1 MDKNSAFAR
10 FRQSFDYLKDS
21 GVLHKQSDLCNA
33 LGIGRSHVSEFY
45 NGKEKYFTEGNVR
58 RYAAAY
64 SDYISEEWLLTGE
77 GRMEKKLTFEVPS
90 DMMDSYLSLANKIIN
105 DRGSLRPHIPADKA
119 VVAAGFVGS
128 AIGSV
133 REGECEVRPM
143 MVPLPWYDFTIE
155 VSGDSMEPTLR
166 SGDTIAC
173 EWLHDSTEFV
183 HNRIYVLDTAE
194 GAVVKRVERKGNTLH
209 CHSDNLEYP
218 DFDVPV
224 DIVLRSARVVGLV
237 RAF

>member
-1 MDKNSAFAR
+1 MGVHCGHDDIAR
-10 FRQSFDYLKDS
+10 KLGRNRVNVTKAINGDSRYLTRSFL
-21 GVLHKQSDLCNA
+21 
-33 LGIGRSHVSEFY
+33 RSF
-45 NGKEKYFTEGNVR
+45 
-58 RYAAAY
+58 AAAY
-64 SDYISEEWLLTGE
+64 SDYINEDWLLDGK
-77 GRMEKKLTFEVPS
+77 GQMEK
-90 DMMDSYLSLANKIIN
+90 A
-105 DRGSLRPHIPADKA
+105 DRKSTRPHIPADKA

-133 REGECEVRPM
+133 QESECEVRPVM
-143 MVPLPWYDFTIE
+143 APLPWYDFTVE

-183 HNRIYVLDTAE
+183 RNRIYVLDTAE

-237 RAF
+237 RNL

>member
-1 MDKNSAFAR
+1 MDKDSAFAR

-21 GVLHKQSDLCNA
+21 GVLHKQSDLCDA

-45 NGKEKYFTEGNVR
+45 NGKEKYFTEGNLR
-58 RYAAAY
+58 KFAAAY
-64 SDYISEEWLLTGE
+64 SDYINEDWLLTGE

-90 DMMDSYLSLANKIIN
+90 NMMDGYLSLVNKIIN
-105 DRGSLRPHIPADKA
+105 DKGSLRPHIPADKA

-133 REGECEVRPM
+133 QEGECEVRPM
-143 MVPLPWYDFTIE
+143 MAPLPWYDFTIE

-183 HNRIYVLDTAE
+183 RNRIYVLDTAE
-194 GAVVKRVERKGNTLH
+194 GAVVKRVVRKGNTLH

-237 RAF
+237 RSL

>member
-1 MDKNSAFAR
+1 METFTR
-10 FRQSFDYLKDS
+10 L
-21 GVLHKQSDLCNA
+21 KQSIDFMRYMGVHCGHDDIA
-33 LGIGRSHVSEFY
+33 RKLGRNRVNVTKAINGDSRYLTRSFLRSF
-45 NGKEKYFTEGNVR
+45 
-58 RYAAAY
+58 AAAY
-64 SDYISEEWLLTGE
+64 SDYINEDWLLDGK
-77 GRMEKKLTFEVPS
+77 GQMEK
-90 DMMDSYLSLANKIIN
+90 A
-105 DRGSLRPHIPADKA
+105 DRKSTRPHIPADKA

-133 REGECEVRPM
+133 QEGECEVRPVM
-143 MVPLPWYDFTIE
+143 APLPWYDFTIE

-237 RAF
+237 RSL

>member
-1 MDKNSAFAR
+1 MAALIGVRQPHLASALNG
-10 FRQSFDYLKDS
+10 DYK
-21 GVLHKQSDLCNA
+21 
-33 LGIGRSHVSEFY
+33 RM
-45 NGKEKYFTEGNVR
+45 TEGFLR
-58 RYAAAY
+58 KFAAAY
-64 SDYISEEWLLTGE
+64 SDYINEDWLLTGE

-90 DMMDSYLSLANKIIN
+90 NMMDGYLSLVNKIIN
-105 DRGSLRPHIPADKA
+105 DKGSLRPHIPADKA
-119 VVAAGFVGS
+119 VVAAEFVGS

-133 REGECEVRPM
+133 QEGECEVRPVM
-143 MVPLPWYDFTIE
+143 APFPWYDFTIE

-183 HNRIYVLDTAE
+183 HNCIYVLDTAE

-209 CHSDNLEYP
+209 CHSDNSEYP
-218 DFDVPV
+218 DFDVPA

-237 RAF
+237 RNL

>member
-1 MDKNSAFAR
+1 MDKNAAFAR
-10 FRQSFDYLKDS
+10 LTKAVEYLRDNGMARKHEEIATLSGLSRSNVTSALNGDYKR
-21 GVLHKQSDLCNA
+21 
-33 LGIGRSHVSEFY
+33 I
-45 NGKEKYFTEGNVR
+45 TEGNLR
-58 RYAAAY
+58 KFAAAY
-64 SDYISEEWLLTGE
+64 SDYINEDWLLTGE

-90 DMMDSYLSLANKIIN
+90 DLTDGYLSLVNKIIN
-105 DRGSLRPHIPADKA
+105 DKGSLRPHIPADKA

-133 REGECEVRPM
+133 QEGECEVRPVM
-143 MVPLPWYDFTIE
+143 APLPWYDFTIE

-209 CHSDNLEYP
+209 CHSDNLDYP

-224 DIVLRSARVVGLV
+224 DIILRSARVVGLV
-237 RAF
+237 RSL

>member
-1 MDKNSAFAR
+1 MGVRQPHLASALNG
-10 FRQSFDYLKDS
+10 DYKRL
-21 GVLHKQSDLCNA
+21 
-33 LGIGRSHVSEFY
+33 
-45 NGKEKYFTEGNVR
+45 TEGFLR
-58 RYAAAY
+58 KFAAAY
-64 SDYISEEWLLTGE
+64 SDYINEDWLLE
-77 GRMEKKLTFEVPS
+77 GKGQMEK
-90 DMMDSYLSLANKIIN
+90 A
-105 DRGSLRPHIPADKA
+105 DRRSTRPHIPADKA

-133 REGECEVRPM
+133 QEDECEVRPVM
-143 MVPLPWYDFTIE
+143 APFPWYDFTIE
-155 VSGDSMEPTLR
+155 VSGDSMEPTLQD
-166 SGDTIAC
+166 GDIIAC
-173 EWLHDSTEFV
+173 EWLHGSTEFV

-237 RAF
+237 RSL

>member
-1 MDKNSAFAR
+1 MDKDSAFAR

-21 GVLHKQSDLCNA
+21 GVLHKQSDLCDA

-45 NGKEKYFTEGNVR
+45 NGKEKYFTEGNLR
-58 RYAAAY
+58 KFAAAY
-64 SDYISEEWLLTGE
+64 SDYINEDWLLTGE

-90 DMMDSYLSLANKIIN
+90 NMMDGYLSLVNKIIN
-105 DRGSLRPHIPADKA
+105 DKGSLRPHIPADKA
-119 VVAAGFVGS
+119 VVSAGFVGS

-133 REGECEVRPM
+133 QEGECEVRPM
-143 MVPLPWYDFTIE
+143 MAPLPWYDFTIE

-183 HNRIYVLDTAE
+183 RNRIYVLDTAE
-194 GAVVKRVERKGNTLH
+194 GAVVKRVVRKGNTLH

-237 RAF
+237 RSL

>member
-1 MDKNSAFAR
+1 MRYMGVHCGHDDIAR
-10 FRQSFDYLKDS
+10 KLGRNRVNVTKAINGDSRYLTRSFL
-21 GVLHKQSDLCNA
+21 
-33 LGIGRSHVSEFY
+33 RSF
-45 NGKEKYFTEGNVR
+45 
-58 RYAAAY
+58 AAAY
-64 SDYISEEWLLTGE
+64 SDYINEDWLLDGK
-77 GRMEKKLTFEVPS
+77 GQMEK
-90 DMMDSYLSLANKIIN
+90 A
-105 DRGSLRPHIPADKA
+105 DRRSTRPHIPADKA

-133 REGECEVRPM
+133 QEGECEVRPM
-143 MVPLPWYDFTIE
+143 MAPFPWYDFTIE

-183 HNRIYVLDTAE
+183 RNRIYVLDTAE

-209 CHSDNLEYP
+209 CHSDNSEYP
-218 DFDVPV
+218 DFDVPA

-237 RAF
+237 RSL

>member
-1 MDKNSAFAR
+1 MDKDSAFAR

-45 NGKEKYFTEGNVR
+45 NGKEKYFTEGNLR
-58 RYAAAY
+58 KFAAAY
-64 SDYISEEWLLTGE
+64 SDYINEDWLLDGK
-77 GRMEKKLTFEVPS
+77 GQMEK
-90 DMMDSYLSLANKIIN
+90 A
-105 DRGSLRPHIPADKA
+105 DRRSTRPHIPADKA

-133 REGECEVRPM
+133 QEGECEVRPVM
-143 MVPLPWYDFTIE
+143 APFPWYDFTIE

-237 RAF
+237 RSL

>member
-1 MDKNSAFAR
+1 MRYMGVPCGHDDIAR
-10 FRQSFDYLKDS
+10 ELGRNRVNVTKAINGDPRYLTRSFL
-21 GVLHKQSDLCNA
+21 
-33 LGIGRSHVSEFY
+33 RSF
-45 NGKEKYFTEGNVR
+45 
-58 RYAAAY
+58 AAAY
-64 SDYISEEWLLTGE
+64 SDYINEDWLLDGK
-77 GRMEKKLTFEVPS
+77 GQMEK
-90 DMMDSYLSLANKIIN
+90 A
-105 DRGSLRPHIPADKA
+105 DRRSTRPHIPADKA

-133 REGECEVRPM
+133 QEGECEVRPVM
-143 MVPLPWYDFTIE
+143 APFPWYDFTIE

-183 HNRIYVLDTAE
+183 HNRIYVLDTAD

-209 CHSDNLEYP
+209 CHSGNSEYP
-218 DFDVPV
+218 DFDVPA

-237 RAF
+237 RNL

>member
-1 MDKNSAFAR
+1 METFTRLKQAIDFMRYMGVPCGHDDIAR
-10 FRQSFDYLKDS
+10 KLERNRVNVTKAINGDSRYLTRSFL
-21 GVLHKQSDLCNA
+21 
-33 LGIGRSHVSEFY
+33 RSF
-45 NGKEKYFTEGNVR
+45 
-58 RYAAAY
+58 AAAY
-64 SDYISEEWLLTGE
+64 SDYINEDWLLDGK
-77 GRMEKKLTFEVPS
+77 GQMEK
-90 DMMDSYLSLANKIIN
+90 A
-105 DRGSLRPHIPADKA
+105 DRRSTRPHIPADKA

-133 REGECEVRPM
+133 QEGECEVRPVM
-143 MVPLPWYDFTIE
+143 APFPWYDFTIE

-183 HNRIYVLDTAE
+183 HNRIYVLDTAD

-209 CHSDNLEYP
+209 CHSDNSEYP
-218 DFDVPV
+218 DFDVPA

-237 RAF
+237 RNL

>member
-1 MDKNSAFAR
+1 METFTR
-10 FRQSFDYLKDS
+10 L
-21 GVLHKQSDLCNA
+21 KQSIDFMRYMVVPCGHDDIA
-33 LGIGRSHVSEFY
+33 RELGRNRVNVTKAINGDPRYLTRSFLRSF
-45 NGKEKYFTEGNVR
+45 
-58 RYAAAY
+58 AAAY
-64 SDYISEEWLLTGE
+64 SDYINEDWLLDGK
-77 GRMEKKLTFEVPS
+77 GQMEK
-90 DMMDSYLSLANKIIN
+90 A
-105 DRGSLRPHIPADKA
+105 DRRSTRPHIPADKA

-133 REGECEVRPM
+133 QEGECEVRPVM
-143 MVPLPWYDFTIE
+143 APFPWYDFTIE

-183 HNRIYVLDTAE
+183 HNRIYVLDTAD

-209 CHSDNLEYP
+209 CHSDNSEYP
-218 DFDVPV
+218 DFDVPA

-237 RAF
+237 RNL

>member
-1 MDKNSAFAR
+1 MDKDSAFAR

-21 GVLHKQSDLCNA
+21 GVLHKQSDLCDA

-45 NGKEKYFTEGNVR
+45 NGKEKYFTEGNLR
-58 RYAAAY
+58 KFAAAY
-64 SDYISEEWLLTGE
+64 SDYINEDWLLTGE

-90 DMMDSYLSLANKIIN
+90 NMMDGYLSLVNKIIN
-105 DRGSLRPHIPADKA
+105 DEGSLRPHIPADKA

-133 REGECEVRPM
+133 QEGECEVRPM
-143 MVPLPWYDFTIE
+143 MAPLPWYDFTIE

-183 HNRIYVLDTAE
+183 RNRIYVLDTAE
-194 GAVVKRVERKGNTLH
+194 GAVVKRVVRKGNTLH

-237 RAF
+237 RSL

>member
-1 MDKNSAFAR
+1 MDKDSAFAR

-21 GVLHKQSDLCNA
+21 GVLHKQSDLCDA

-45 NGKEKYFTEGNVR
+45 NGKEKYFTEGNLR
-58 RYAAAY
+58 KFAAAY
-64 SDYISEEWLLTGE
+64 SDYINEDWLLTGE

-90 DMMDSYLSLANKIIN
+90 NMMDGYLSLVNKIIN
-105 DRGSLRPHIPADKA
+105 DKGSLRPHIPADKA

-133 REGECEVRPM
+133 QEGECEACPM
-143 MVPLPWYDFTIE
+143 MAPLPWYDFTIE
-155 VSGDSMEPTLR
+155 VSGDSMEPTLQD
-166 SGDTIAC
+166 GDTIAC

-237 RAF
+237 RSF

>member
-1 MDKNSAFAR
+1 MRYMGVHCGHDDIAR
-10 FRQSFDYLKDS
+10 KLGRNRVNVTKAINGDSRYLTRSFL
-21 GVLHKQSDLCNA
+21 
-33 LGIGRSHVSEFY
+33 RSF
-45 NGKEKYFTEGNVR
+45 
-58 RYAAAY
+58 AAAY
-64 SDYISEEWLLTGE
+64 SDYINEDWLLDGK
-77 GRMEKKLTFEVPS
+77 GQMEK
-90 DMMDSYLSLANKIIN
+90 A
-105 DRGSLRPHIPADKA
+105 DRKSTRPHIPADKA

-133 REGECEVRPM
+133 QESECEVRPVM
-143 MVPLPWYDFTIE
+143 APLPWYDFTVE

-183 HNRIYVLDTAE
+183 RNRIYVLDTAE

-237 RAF
+237 RNL

>member
-1 MDKNSAFAR
+1 MGVQCGHDDIAR
-10 FRQSFDYLKDS
+10 KLGRNRVNVTKAINGDSRYLTRSFL
-21 GVLHKQSDLCNA
+21 
-33 LGIGRSHVSEFY
+33 RSF
-45 NGKEKYFTEGNVR
+45 
-58 RYAAAY
+58 AAAY
-64 SDYISEEWLLTGE
+64 SDYINEDWLLDGK
-77 GRMEKKLTFEVPS
+77 GQMEK
-90 DMMDSYLSLANKIIN
+90 A
-105 DRGSLRPHIPADKA
+105 DRRSTRLHIPADKA

-133 REGECEVRPM
+133 QEGECEVRPVM
-143 MVPLPWYDFTIE
+143 APFPWYDFTIE

-183 HNRIYVLDTAE
+183 HNRIYVLDTAD

-209 CHSDNLEYP
+209 CHSDNSEYP
-218 DFDVPV
+218 DFDVPA

-237 RAF
+237 RNL

>member
-1 MDKNSAFAR
+1 METFAR
-10 FRQSFDYLKDS
+10 L
-21 GVLHKQSDLCNA
+21 KQSIDFMRYMGVHCGHDDIA
-33 LGIGRSHVSEFY
+33 RKLGRNRVNVTKAINGDSRYLTRSFLRSF
-45 NGKEKYFTEGNVR
+45 
-58 RYAAAY
+58 AAAY
-64 SDYISEEWLLTGE
+64 SDYINEDWLLDGK
-77 GRMEKKLTFEVPS
+77 GQMEK
-90 DMMDSYLSLANKIIN
+90 A
-105 DRGSLRPHIPADKA
+105 DRRSTRPHIPADKA

-133 REGECEVRPM
+133 QEGECEVRPVM
-143 MVPLPWYDFTIE
+143 APLPWYDFTIE

-237 RAF
+237 RSL

>member
-1 MDKNSAFAR
+1 METFAR
-10 FRQSFDYLKDS
+10 L
-21 GVLHKQSDLCNA
+21 KQSIDFMRYMGVHCGHDDIA
-33 LGIGRSHVSEFY
+33 RKLGRNRVNVTKAINGDSRYLTRSFLRSF
-45 NGKEKYFTEGNVR
+45 
-58 RYAAAY
+58 AAAY
-64 SDYISEEWLLTGE
+64 SDYINEDWLLDGK
-77 GRMEKKLTFEVPS
+77 GQMEK
-90 DMMDSYLSLANKIIN
+90 A
-105 DRGSLRPHIPADKA
+105 DRKSTRPHIPADKA

-133 REGECEVRPM
+133 QESECEVRPVM
-143 MVPLPWYDFTIE
+143 APLPWYDFTIE

-183 HNRIYVLDTAE
+183 RNRIYVLDTAE

-237 RAF
+237 RNL

>member
-1 MDKNSAFAR
+1 MDKDQAFAR
-10 FRQSFDYLKDS
+10 LNQAVEYLKNKGQARVQNDMAALM
-21 GVLHKQSDLCNA
+21 GVRQPHLAAA
-33 LGIGRSHVSEFY
+33 L
-45 NGKEKYFTEGNVR
+45 NGDYKRLTEGFLR
-58 RYAAAY
+58 KFAAAY
-64 SDYISEEWLLTGE
+64 SDYINEDWLLDGK
-77 GRMEKKLTFEVPS
+77 GQMEK
-90 DMMDSYLSLANKIIN
+90 A
-105 DRGSLRPHIPADKA
+105 DRKSTRPHIPADKA

-133 REGECEVRPM
+133 QESECEVRP
-143 MVPLPWYDFTIE
+143 VIAPLPWYDFTIE
-155 VSGDSMEPTLR
+155 VSGDSMEPTLC

-183 HNRIYVLDTAE
+183 RNRIYVLDTAE

-237 RAF
+237 RSL

>member
-1 MDKNSAFAR
+1 MDKISAHKRLLQAI
-10 FRQSFDYLKDS
+10 DYLKDS
-21 GVLHKQSDLCNA
+21 GMARKHEDIAELCGLPRPNISA
-33 LGIGRSHVSEFY
+33 AI
-45 NGKEKYFTEGNVR
+45 NGNPRYVTEGNLR
-58 RYAAAY
+58 KFAAAY
-64 SDYISEEWLLTGE
+64 SDYINEDWLLTGE

-90 DMMDSYLSLANKIIN
+90 NMMDGYLSLVNKIIN
-105 DRGSLRPHIPADKA
+105 DKGSLRPHIPADKA

-133 REGECEVRPM
+133 QEGECEVRPVM
-143 MVPLPWYDFTIE
+143 APLPWYDFTIE

-173 EWLHDSTEFV
+173 EWLHDSTEYV

-237 RAF
+237 RSF

>member
-1 MDKNSAFAR
+1 MDKDSAFAR
-10 FRQSFDYLKDS
+10 FRQSFDYLKDN
-21 GVLHKQSDLCNA
+21 GVLHKQSDLCDA

-58 RYAAAY
+58 KFAAAY
-64 SDYISEEWLLTGE
+64 SDYINEDWLLTGE

-90 DMMDSYLSLANKIIN
+90 DLADGYLSLANKIIN

-133 REGECEVRPM
+133 QEGECEVRPM
-143 MVPLPWYDFTIE
+143 MAPLPWYDFTIE

-237 RAF
+237 RSL

>member
-1 MDKNSAFAR
+1 MDKDQAFAR
-10 FRQSFDYLKDS
+10 LTQAVEYLKDNGQARTQMDMAALM
-21 GVLHKQSDLCNA
+21 GVRQPHLASA
-33 LGIGRSHVSEFY
+33 L
-45 NGKEKYFTEGNVR
+45 NGDYKRLTEGFLR
-58 RYAAAY
+58 KFAAAY
-64 SDYISEEWLLTGE
+64 SDYINEDWLLDGK
-77 GRMEKKLTFEVPS
+77 GQMEK
-90 DMMDSYLSLANKIIN
+90 A
-105 DRGSLRPHIPADKA
+105 DRRSTRPHIPADKA

-133 REGECEVRPM
+133 QEGECEVRPVM
-143 MVPLPWYDFTIE
+143 APFPWYDFTIE

-237 RAF
+237 RSL